1 MKLGDF
7 MNLFASQGRGVYLI
21 DQLTDEVRFEK
32 GGTEIWMV
40 KR

>member
-7 MNLFASQGRGVYLI
+7 MNLFASQGRGVSLI
-21 DQLTDEVRFEK
+21 DQLTDEVGFEK

>member
-1 MKLGDF
+1 MKLRDF
-7 MNLFASQGRGVYLI
+7 MNLFASQGRVVYLI
-21 DQLTDEVRFEK
+21 DQLPDEVRFEK